1 LKQAFFKGRA
11 DISWVMG
18 WTLDLLGLPTPKPVA
33 LFRGPDGREALV
45 YPYVES
51 TPLSQLMETQP
62 HNAKEAAARAKLW
75 LDALHREGVWH
86 GDTKAQ
92 NALIDS
98 GDEIWWIDLD
108 AAGYSCWRGRAH
120 RKARRDIN
128 RFEKNWQQ
136 FFPAA
141 SSEQDYS

>member
-1 LKQAFFKGRA
+1 
-11 DISWVMG
+11 MG

-33 LFRGPDGREALV
+33 LFRGPDGRETLV

-92 NALIDS
+92 NVLIDVS
-98 GDEIWWIDLD
+98 EKAWWIDLD
-108 AAGYSCWRGRAH
+108 AAGYSRWRGRAQ
-120 RKARRDIN
+120 RMAERDNN

-136 FFPAA
+136 FTPTI
-141 SSEQDYS
+141 SVEQNHS